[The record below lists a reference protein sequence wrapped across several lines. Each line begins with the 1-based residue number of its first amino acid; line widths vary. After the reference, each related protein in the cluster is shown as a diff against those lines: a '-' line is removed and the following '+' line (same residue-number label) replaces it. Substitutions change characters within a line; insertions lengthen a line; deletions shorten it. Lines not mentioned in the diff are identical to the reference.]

1 MKSVPS
7 TELDQWA
14 VLRAAVEAGS
24 FARAAATLNR
34 SQSSV
39 SYAIARLQE
48 RLGIELLRLD
58 GRRAVLTEAGKLL
71 LAEAAPLIDDFRR
84 LEARA
89 RMMSEGQEPRVRLLV
104 DAIAPKRI
112 VFSALSKF
120 RELHQ
125 GAEIV
130 LKELVRQPVASLPV
144 SDYDLA
150 ISFWEDRA
158 AHAFRFADVEMI
170 AVAARE
176 HPLLEHGENLSPA
189 VLAHHPRVLID
200 RAEEAIERHVGSGR
214 DLRVNSVESAIEAV
228 RSGFCHGRLPRH
240 MIEDDLKSGLLKP
253 LPIAEPVRVIPLVL
267 AYANPAMAGP
277 LTRAMADL
285 LAQESELHRRAAI

>member
-24 FARAAATLNR
+24 FAKAAAMLNR

-48 RLGIELLRLD
+48 RLGTELFRLD
-58 GRRAVLTEAGKLL
+58 GRRAVLTEAGQLL
-71 LAEAAPLIDDFRR
+71 LAEAGPLVDEFRR

-89 RMMSEGQEPRVRLLV
+89 RMMSEGQEPRVRLQV

-120 RELHQ
+120 RQMHQ

-130 LKELVRQPVASLPV
+130 LKELVRQPVSSLPV

-158 AHAFRFADVEMI
+158 PHAFRFVDVEMV
-170 AVAARE
+170 AVAAQE
-176 HPLLEHGENLSPA
+176 HPLLQRGTSLSSS
-189 VLAHHPRVLID
+189 VLSHHPMVLID
-200 RAEEAIERHVGSGR
+200 RDEETIGRSVGSGR
-214 DLRVNSVESAIEAV
+214 HLRVNSVESAIEAV

-240 MIEDDLKSGLLKP
+240 LIEDDLKSGRLRA
-253 LPIAEPVRVIPLVL
+253 LPIAEPARVIPLVL
-267 AYANPAMAGP
+267 TYANPEMAGP
-277 LTRAMADL
+277 LTRAMAEL
-285 LAQESELHRRAAI
+285 LRQESELQGSAAV